1 MRSMGKKKIKKQSPK
16 ATLAEVT
23 REMAKPR
30 IAKSARGA
38 VNVHS
43 GVRRAAL
50 TTVKRRTKQATE
62 RTVSVPSGTAW
73 AVLSLENLRIVPGHY
88 AATDLGSRIL
98 PAASRLPRDH
108 PA

>member
-1 MRSMGKKKIKKQSPK
+1 MGTMGKKKIKKRSPK

-23 REMAKPR
+23 IEMAKPR

-43 GVRRAAL
+43 GVCRVAL
-50 TTVKRRTKQATE
+50 SAVKRRTRQATE

-73 AVLSLENLRIVPGHY
+73 AVLSLENLRIVPCHH
-88 AATDLGSRIL
+88 AATDLEFPIL
-98 PAASRLPRDH
+98 PAANLLPRDH